1 MGGRDLKRGGGKGL
15 AGGLAYLHVDLE
27 RCWFVMV
34 WVVAVV
40 GVHPYAI

>member
-1 MGGRDLKRGGGKGL
+1 MGGRDFEKGGRGG
-15 AGGLAYLHVDLE
+15 GGLAYLHVDLE
-27 RCWFVMV
+27 RCWHVMV